1 MEMNE
6 IVDMLLQ
13 RREMRI
19 SFVGSKK
26 GKYEYTRYECLMILK
41 RYQLLSGNKY
51 ADCIAR
57 DIAAR
62 SGLQVRDEE
71 LVQNNLD
78 FTMFDYKIYPE
89 DFLQMMDVFEAY
101 DLVQKDANGNISL
114 TDTGSEALK
123 KATIKKDNV
132 ESGKTHE

>member
-114 TDTGSEALK
+114 TDTASEALK